1 MQSEVNRLVRHERH
15 IGGNDGSLEVC
26 TQIGMKDT
34 FAQAAQFA
42 HACRNQKGGDHDVI
56 IFVVVSAR
64 FIAEIPD
71 VAREHVGIQS
81 RRAPKVPPS

>member
-1 MQSEVNRLVRHERH
+1 
-15 IGGNDGSLEVC
+15 
-26 TQIGMKDT
+26 MKDT

-81 RRAPKVPPS
+81 TVQIRPARAEGSAIVAV